1 MFYFNNNEKGPKLV
15 KDRIVCSLTNLAS
28 WQTVSEN
35 HYFQVEN
42 IFYSLRKVKELPL
55 KNCD

>member
-1 MFYFNNNEKGPKLV
+1 V
-15 KDRIVCSLTNLAS
+15 KDRIVCSLTDLAS